1 MSEIMDHARQ
11 NDGQQG
17 ADAGGGTK
25 VGIEA
30 GTGTGT
36 GTGTDADADAGVAT
50 ETAVGRDMDQITPLS
65 STGLSRRKLL
75 AAMGGLGA
83 AVAAGGLL
91 FSVPQTVKAAI
102 SGDVVSLDSV
112 ADIQTLNLTTLTDGQ
127 HFSVRSFHPGTTV
140 GGDIFY
146 LDKTRP
152 KSAHNGASIVSIT
165 VPWDGMPASLEA
177 FLSGTGETDPTG
189 TGCLIRL
196 YGESITPY
204 MFGALANG
212 TADDTKAIQ
221 RAIDFAILLGKG
233 VVIEGVFQTSYLR
246 IKNGLVYLSGGNGG
260 GELKAISGVGLA
272 MIELWGPFF
281 GGQVQ
286 AVSGCTISGLRLN
299 GNHLAKRG
307 IFGSASNQ
315 CVITGNSVYNLY
327 DAAPDDLCGIRLHR
341 GCTSNKV
348 IANHIQLPISPAGG
362 PFLQAAGIQVTGE
375 SINGYGGFDTGAFIP
390 PTEVCSHNLVVANH
404 VENGSHGIWLV
415 AAENN
420 TISDNIC
427 KGQLHR
433 SIILSP
439 QVSNNVVSG
448 NQCLDF
454 DSSGIHL
461 AYGSNYNIISGNK
474 CRALSSAGEGGIQLY
489 VGTVGN
495 VVTGN
500 EIYCG
505 SNYGIYAAVESTS
518 HKITSNIIVAS
529 RNRKAAIAVE
539 SDWNSPLPANA
550 IYSRPNYG
558 PPPAPRTVWGISA
571 TGHMDISDN
580 TIMEPAAGIAAIY
593 LAQLNDAK
601 LTGVNVRGNVIIGAE
616 PNHYWY
622 FYEQTAGKSTGN
634 QLIGN
639 SAAGK
644 NVTRQYYSR
653 GRDQIGVVANNVP
666 GDSLVSYDVPSG
678 TTQPS
683 AALADYVSLAAY
695 TAATSVTDFT
705 GGVEGQEIIVRL
717 SIHATIIHNSAKI
730 RLKGGKNLKGLSADY
745 YINLK
750 RISGIWFEVSRS
762 F

>member
-1 MSEIMDHARQ
+1 MSEIMDIVRQ

-17 ADAGGGTK
+17 ADTGASTGP
-25 VGIEA
+25 GIGA
-30 GTGTGT
+30 GTGTDT
-36 GTGTDADADAGVAT
+36 GGNTGRAT
-50 ETAVGRDMDQITPLS
+50 ETEASFSPS
-65 STGLSRRKLL
+65 GLSRRKLL

-83 AVAAGGLL
+83 AVAVGGLL
-91 FSVPQTVKAAI
+91 FTSPRTATAAI
-102 SGDVVSLDSV
+102 SGDVISLESV

-152 KSAHNGASIVSIT
+152 KSAHNGASIVSTT
-165 VPWDGMPASLEA
+165 VPWDGMAASLEA

-196 YGESITPY
+196 YGESINPY

-260 GELKAISGVGLA
+260 GELRAISGVGLA

-315 CVITGNSVYNLY
+315 CLITGNSVYNLY
-327 DAAPDDLCGIRLHR
+327 DAAPDDLCGIRLHQ
-341 GCTSNKV
+341 GCTFNK
-348 IANHIQLPISPAGG
+348 IIGNHVTLPTTPPGG
-362 PFLQAAGIQVTGE
+362 PLLLGYGIQVTGE
-375 SINGYGGFDTGAFIP
+375 SISGYGGFESGAFIP
-390 PTEVCSHNLVVANH
+390 PTLVCSHNLIVSNQI
-404 VENGSHGIWLV
+404 EQGTHGISLV
-415 AAENN
+415 AAEHN

-433 SIILSP
+433 GIILSP
-439 QVSNNVVSG
+439 QASNNMISG

-461 AYGSNYNIISGNK
+461 AYGSNYNVISGNK

-622 FYEQTAGKSTGN
+622 FFEQTAGKSTGN

-644 NVTRQYYSR
+644 DVARQYYSR
-653 GRDQIGVVANNVP
+653 GREQIGVVSSNVP
-666 GDSLVSYDVPSG
+666 GNSLVAYEVPPG
-678 TTQPS
+678 TAQPS
-683 AALADYVSLAAY
+683 VAFADYISLVGY
-695 TAATSVTDFT
+695 TAATNITDFI
-705 GGVEGQEIIVRL
+705 GGMEGQEIIVRL
-717 SIHATIIHNSAKI
+717 SAHATLIHNSAKI
-730 RLKGGKNLKGLSADY
+730 RLKGGSNLTGLSSDNY
-745 YINLK
+745 VNLK
-750 RISGIWFEVSRS
+750 RTSGIWFEISRN